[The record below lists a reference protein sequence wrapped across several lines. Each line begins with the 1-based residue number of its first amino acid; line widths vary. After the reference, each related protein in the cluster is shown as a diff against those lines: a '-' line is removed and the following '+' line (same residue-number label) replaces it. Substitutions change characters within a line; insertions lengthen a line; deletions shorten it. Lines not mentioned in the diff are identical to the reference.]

1 MGVPSGAS
9 AKEPVCQCRRRKR
22 HGFNPQVRKVP
33 WRRAWP
39 PTPGLLL
46 ESPMD
51 RGAWRATA
59 HRGMKDWGRRKWPG
73 AHSLPNSGSSSGVAL
88 VAQGSRTIARQAPL
102 SLGFPRQAYWRG
114 LLFPF
119 PADPPNS
126 GIEPRSAAR
135 AGGFFTTEPPAKPH
149 RSRTKSK
156 TTCSSWA
163 RGVRGYFS

>member
-46 ESPMD
+46 ENPMD

-73 AHSLPNSGSSSGVAL
+73 VHSLPNSGSSSGVAL
-88 VAQGSRTIARQAPL
+88 VAHGVQDHSPSGPTVPGIPQARILERFALSFPSRSSQLR
-102 SLGFPRQAYWRG
+102 
-114 LLFPF
+114 
-119 PADPPNS
+119 D
-126 GIEPRSAAR
+126 
-135 AGGFFTTEPPAKPH
+135 
-149 RSRTKSK
+149 RTQVCC
-156 TTCSSWA
+156 TGRWIL
-163 RGVRGYFS
+163 YH